1 MITSIE
7 KFYSNAKFLK
17 ECFRKL
23 GPYIKSCHVKD
34 ILLEET
40 LTVHLVETRPG
51 NGSLDFGT
59 FLDEMR
65 NLPDDMPFLLE
76 HLPNVEEYKI
86 AADYIRRLAEQKG
99 IAL

>member
-1 MITSIE
+1 M
-7 KFYSNAKFLK
+7 
-17 ECFRKL
+17 
-23 GPYIKSCHVKD
+23 D
-34 ILLEET
+34 
-40 LTVHLVETRPG
+40 
-51 NGSLDFGT
+51 SLDFGT